1 MLPILSLAQSSVQ
14 GKITDSENKPI
25 TNVKITIPELNAV
38 LFSNESG
45 LFSLIQ
51 GNRNLLLV
59 IAHPDDEAMFFG
71 PLLSSS
77 CNVSILCLS
86 NGNYKGNN
94 KAKYNEMN

>member
-1 MLPILSLAQSSVQ
+1 MISKLLYKNSLR
-14 GKITDSENKPI
+14 KEC
-25 TNVKITIPELNAV
+25 
-38 LFSNESG
+38 
-45 LFSLIQ
+45 
-51 GNRNLLLV
+51 NLLLV

-94 KAKYNEMN
+94 NNNDNNDNNNNE